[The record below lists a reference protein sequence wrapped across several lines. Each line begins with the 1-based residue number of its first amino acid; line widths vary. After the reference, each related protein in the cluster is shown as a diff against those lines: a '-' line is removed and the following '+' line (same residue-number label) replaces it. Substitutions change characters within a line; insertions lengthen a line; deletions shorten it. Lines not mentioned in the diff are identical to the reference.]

1 MKCPFCGYDL
11 PNDAAFCASC
21 GKNVSDASSATTGN
35 IESDEGAMQP
45 TQHTQPI
52 TTPNEAPGNAESGAP
67 EAADAAAE
75 FGEPADT
82 CGEPAHFGSSIGNS
96 SSSYR
101 MNNAA
106 SHAEQFLA
114 TKKGKGIVAG
124 VVAAVAAIIVAAV
137 VGFNM
142 ANSVPEDTVRQ
153 ALQNSSTVTDGVVAN
168 DYVTAQPYNLK
179 SFKIDKQEDE
189 STGEIGVAITG
200 SDKTRHVYFSGSMEN
215 DFFKTD
221 FTGEAYYV
229 KQGDS
234 WVSLLG
240 PSITGN
246 TTTPLQGV
254 ARISQTTGNDD
265 YEISNFSS
273 TLDSSNGTYTSTAT
287 QDVSY
292 TFWFATDT
300 ATNTRTFVFDGNC
313 WKPTGDTAVSNMHT
327 ATNFAGRKF
336 EYTDTGSGLFKT
348 GTTNSTIEF
357 TSDGENGQ
365 VAATYSLDWKYSGD
379 TSKGSSGQYYL
390 PVNLSGNLT
399 GTIEHEFGKDNFSI
413 ELNDAENQVT
423 FTGGESYATI
433 SAGDG
438 ESNTMS
444 LSATTN
450 TKYFESPFQT
460 STYRMSMGTYVEKA

>member
-1 MKCPFCGYDL
+1 MKCPYCGYDL
-11 PNDAAFCASC
+11 PDDAIFCASC
-21 GKNVSDASSATTGN
+21 GKNVSVALSATTATAA
-35 IESDEGAMQP
+35 SAEGGGDVAQP
-45 TQHTQPI
+45 TTAPHAA
-52 TTPNEAPGNAESGAP
+52 PNNAQGGAVEAPGSTNVY
-67 EAADAAAE
+67 
-75 FGEPADT
+75 
-82 CGEPAHFGSSIGNS
+82 GEPAHFGSSIGNS

-106 SHAEQFLA
+106 SHAGQFLA

-200 SDKTRHVYFSGSMEN
+200 SDKARHVYFSGSMEN

-240 PSITGN
+240 PSVTGN

-254 ARISQTTGNDD
+254 ARISQATGNDD

-273 TLDSSNGTYTSTAT
+273 TFDSSNGAYTSTAT

-327 ATNFAGRKF
+327 ATNFAGKKF

-390 PVNLSGNLT
+390 PVNLTGNLT
-399 GTIEHEFGKDNFSI
+399 GTIEHEFGKDNYSI

-444 LSATTN
+444 LSAATN

>member
-1 MKCPFCGYDL
+1 MKCPCCGYNL
-11 PNDAAFCASC
+11 PDDANFCASC
-21 GKNVSDASSATTGN
+21 GTNVSVASSATAATTT
-35 IESDEGAMQP
+35 STEGGGDVAQS
-45 TQHTQPI
+45 
-52 TTPNEAPGNAESGAP
+52 TTAPHAAPNNAESGAP
-67 EAADAAAE
+67 EAPDSTNA
-75 FGEPADT
+75 

-96 SSSYR
+96 FSVHQGS
-101 MNNAA
+101 NEA
-106 SHAEQFLA
+106 SHVGQFLT

-124 VVAAVAAIIVAAV
+124 AIAAVAAIIVAAV

-142 ANSVPEDTVRQ
+142 ANNVPEDTVRQ
-153 ALQNSSTVTDGVVAN
+153 ALQNSSTVADGIVAN
-168 DYVTAQPYNLK
+168 DYVTAQPYDLKNL
-179 SFKIDKQEDE
+179 KIDKQEDE
-189 STGEIGVAITG
+189 STGE
-200 SDKTRHVYFSGSMEN
+200 
-215 DFFKTD
+215 
-221 FTGEAYYV
+221 AYYV
-229 KQGDS
+229 KQGDT

-240 PSITGN
+240 PSITDN

-254 ARISQTTGNDD
+254 GRISEASESDD

-273 TLDSSNGTYTSTAT
+273 TLDSSNGAYASTAT

-313 WKPTGDTAVSNMHT
+313 WKPTGDTAVSNMQT
-327 ATNFAGRKF
+327 KTNFADKKF

-399 GTIEHEFGKDNFSI
+399 GAIEHEFGKDNFSI

>member
-1 MKCPFCGYDL
+1 MKCPCCGYNL
-11 PNDAAFCASC
+11 PDDANFCASC
-21 GKNVSDASSATTGN
+21 GTNVSVASSATAATTT
-35 IESDEGAMQP
+35 STEGGGDAAQS
-45 TQHTQPI
+45 
-52 TTPNEAPGNAESGAP
+52 TTEPHAAPSNAESGAP
-67 EAADAAAE
+67 EAPDSTNA
-75 FGEPADT
+75 

-96 SSSYR
+96 FSVHQGS
-101 MNNAA
+101 NAA
-106 SHAEQFLA
+106 SHVGQFLT

-124 VVAAVAAIIVAAV
+124 AIAAVAAIIVAAV

-142 ANSVPEDTVRQ
+142 ANNVPEDTVRQ
-153 ALQNSSTVTDGVVAN
+153 ALQNSSTVADGIVAN
-168 DYVTAQPYNLK
+168 DYVTAQPYDLKNL
-179 SFKIDKQEDE
+179 KIDKQEDE
-189 STGEIGVAITG
+189 STGEIGAAITG
-200 SDKTRHVYFSGSMEN
+200 SNKARPVYFSGSMEN

-229 KQGDS
+229 KQGDT

-254 ARISQTTGNDD
+254 GRISEASESDD

-273 TLDSSNGTYTSTAT
+273 TLDSSNGAYTSTAT

-300 ATNTRTFVFDGNC
+300 ATNTRTFVFDGDR
-313 WKPTGDTAVSNMHT
+313 WKPTGDTAVSNMQT
-327 ATNFAGRKF
+327 KTNFAGKKF
-336 EYTDTGSGLFKT
+336 EYADTGSGMFKS
-348 GTTNSTIEF
+348 GTTNSTIDF
-357 TSDGENGQ
+357 TSDDENGQ
-365 VAATYSLDWKYSGD
+365 VAATYSLDWKYSGN

-399 GTIEHEFGKDNFSI
+399 GAIEHEFGKDNFSI

-423 FTGGESYATI
+423 FTGGEPYATI

-444 LSATTN
+444 LSAATN

-460 STYRMSMGTYVEKA
+460 STYRMSMGTYMQKA

>member
-1 MKCPFCGYDL
+1 
-11 PNDAAFCASC
+11 
-21 GKNVSDASSATTGN
+21 
-35 IESDEGAMQP
+35 
-45 TQHTQPI
+45 
-52 TTPNEAPGNAESGAP
+52 
-67 EAADAAAE
+67 
-75 FGEPADT
+75 
-82 CGEPAHFGSSIGNS
+82 
-96 SSSYR
+96 
-101 MNNAA
+101 
-106 SHAEQFLA
+106 
-114 TKKGKGIVAG
+114 
-124 VVAAVAAIIVAAV
+124 
-137 VGFNM
+137 
-142 ANSVPEDTVRQ
+142 
-153 ALQNSSTVTDGVVAN
+153 
-168 DYVTAQPYNLK
+168 
-179 SFKIDKQEDE
+179 
-189 STGEIGVAITG
+189 
-200 SDKTRHVYFSGSMEN
+200 MEN

-229 KQGDS
+229 KQGDT

-254 ARISQTTGNDD
+254 GRISEASESDD

-273 TLDSSNGTYTSTAT
+273 TLDSSNGAYTSTAT

-300 ATNTRTFVFDGNC
+300 ATNTRTFVFDGDR
-313 WKPTGDTAVSNMHT
+313 WKPTGDTAVSNMQT
-327 ATNFAGRKF
+327 KTNFAGKKF
-336 EYTDTGSGLFKT
+336 EYTDTGSGMFKS

-357 TSDGENGQ
+357 TSDGENDQ

-379 TSKGSSGQYYL
+379 TSKNSSGQYYL

-399 GTIEHEFGKDNFSI
+399 GAIEHEFGKDNFSI

-444 LSATTN
+444 LSAATN

-460 STYRMSMGTYVEKA
+460 STYRMSMGTYAEKA

>member
-11 PNDAAFCASC
+11 PNDAVFCASC
-21 GKNVSDASSATTGN
+21 GKNMSDASSATTAS
-35 IESDEGAMQP
+35 IEGDGGATQP
-45 TQHTQPI
+45 T
-52 TTPNEAPGNAESGAP
+52 TTPHEAPGGPESGAAK
-67 EAADAAAE
+67 AADA
-75 FGEPADT
+75 

-96 SSSYR
+96 PSSYQTSSPT
-101 MNNAA
+101 
-106 SHAEQFLA
+106 SHAGQFFA
-114 TKKGKGIVAG
+114 TKKGKGVIAG
-124 VVAAVAAIIVAAV
+124 VVAVVAAIIVAAV
-137 VGFNM
+137 VGFNVV
-142 ANSVPEDTVRQ
+142 NNVPEDTIRQ
-153 ALQNSSTVTDGVVAN
+153 ALQNSSTVTDGIVSN
-168 DYVTAQPYNLK
+168 DYVTAQPYDLK
-179 SFKIDKQEDE
+179 SLKIDKQEDE
-189 STGEIGVAITG
+189 STGEIGAAITG
-200 SDKTRHVYFSGSMEN
+200 SNKARHVYFSGSMEN

-254 ARISQTTGNDD
+254 ARISEASGDED

-273 TLDSSNGTYTSTAT
+273 TIDSSNGAYTSTAT
-287 QDVSY
+287 QDVTYS
-292 TFWFATDT
+292 FWFATDT
-300 ATNTRTFVFDGNC
+300 ATNTRTFVFDGDR

-327 ATNFAGRKF
+327 TTNFAGKKF
-336 EYTDTGSGLFKT
+336 EYIDTSSGLFKS
-348 GTTNSTIEF
+348 GTTNSAIEF
-357 TSDGENGQ
+357 TNDGENGQ
-365 VAATYSLDWKYSGD
+365 VTATYSLDWKYAGD

-399 GTIEHEFGKDNFSI
+399 GAIEHEFGKDNFSI

-438 ESNTMS
+438 ESNTLS
-444 LSATTN
+444 LSIATN